1 MTKAVF
7 IQNLQGTL
15 PYKQIHTEELCYSNM
30 FTKKTLKNKIK
41 MHPDLAQ
48 QPSALSALSAVV
60 PSGEPPEAASPPF
73 LHHTL
78 CLKEIAPEK
87 MCIFL
92 YYYI

>member
-1 MTKAVF
+1 
-7 IQNLQGTL
+7 
-15 PYKQIHTEELCYSNM
+15 
-30 FTKKTLKNKIK
+30 

-87 MCIFL
+87 NVHLSVLLYLINTFTLIELNYFNVFL
-92 YYYI
+92 NL

>member
-1 MTKAVF
+1 
-7 IQNLQGTL
+7 
-15 PYKQIHTEELCYSNM
+15 
-30 FTKKTLKNKIK
+30 

-48 QPSALSALSAVV
+48 QPSALSALSAGV

-73 LHHTL
+73 PHHIL

-92 YYYI
+92 YYYT